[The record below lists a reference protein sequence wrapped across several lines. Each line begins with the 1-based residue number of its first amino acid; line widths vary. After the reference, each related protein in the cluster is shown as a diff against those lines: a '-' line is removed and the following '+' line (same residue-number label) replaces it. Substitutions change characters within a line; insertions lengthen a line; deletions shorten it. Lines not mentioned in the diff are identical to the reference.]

1 MKINIAIRATLN
13 ITSKIFKFTGDTNSM
28 TLNRRLSK
36 AKPNQKGNSLNP
48 TSSQV
53 NLLKKAI
60 ILCTFLIF
68 KH

>member
-36 AKPNQKGNSLNP
+36 AKPNKKGNSLNP
-48 TSSQV
+48 TSSQE
-53 NLLKKAI
+53 
-60 ILCTFLIF
+60 
-68 KH
+68 